1 MTTRINDPLTD
12 FLGTAYDP
20 QTQTFDGEAA
30 EKEAFENKEK
40 LNVIIF
46 GATGVGKSTLIN
58 TFFGSEKVKAG
69 KGRPVTQHLEKI
81 ELPKNGVTL
90 WDTKGIESQDYKNTI
105 EQLKNELKQSFDTG
119 SELDDV
125 PHLGWLCMDASGGRI
140 EDRDMELIRIIR
152 DYNLPLVIVFTKVTA
167 DEHEEFIDIAMQE
180 IIAAFGSDM
189 AGRHVAVNSV
199 EAKRRGKVIEEVF
212 GLDDLLDLS
221 IKSIPE
227 GHLSARNA
235 LKKSQNVRM
244 KLRLDT
250 MSSGAR
256 MIVHAASVAAAAIGA
271 SPIPGSDAPL
281 IAAAQST
288 MIYKINAEFELDAQA
303 AKATAVISGILA
315 TTAIASLGKTVVS
328 NALKFIPVAG
338 TLIGGAVSAATAMAI
353 TQAIGHAYIQVLV
366 SFFNDK
372 SGKVELPENALE
384 ILSEFKKVFSFKP

>member
-1 MTTRINDPLTD
+1 
-12 FLGTAYDP
+12 
-20 QTQTFDGEAA
+20 
-30 EKEAFENKEK
+30 
-40 LNVIIF
+40 
-46 GATGVGKSTLIN
+46 
-58 TFFGSEKVKAG
+58 
-69 KGRPVTQHLEKI
+69 LEKI

-152 DYNLPLVIVFTKVTA
+152 DYNLPLVKVFTKVTA

-227 GHLSARNA
+227 GHLRARNA

-288 MIYKINAEFELDAQA
+288 MIYKINAEFELDAEA

-353 TQAIGHAYIQVLV
+353 TQAIGHAYI
-366 SFFNDK
+366 
-372 SGKVELPENALE
+372 
-384 ILSEFKKVFSFKP
+384 